1 MGVKHTDPHK
11 VVGGFWRYPPRNYIC
26 LTFKLVRISQK
37 MEGLISLSLAW
48 SAFFRVDAVGF
59 TVLCAYS

>member
-1 MGVKHTDPHK
+1 MGIKNTDPHK
-11 VVGGFWRYPPRNYIC
+11 VFGGFWRFILPETIC

-37 MEGLISLSLAW
+37 MEGIISLSLAW
-48 SAFFRVDAVGF
+48 SAFFRVGAVGF